1 MFRANRGTRAGVSAI
16 VLAFVVHAVPA
27 RAQGDSAPVRVDGRV
42 IFRVGATSSADA
54 EARARAV
61 ERRIATLVERPE
73 LIEPARVVPGAD
85 PETRAVTVAG
95 APLVTVTAADAEDN
109 LTTVDTLAA
118 AWAQAA
124 TAALEQ
130 ARDRRLSWWGR
141 FGAEVRAAV
150 ETAFGRLAESS
161 VRIIP
166 RALAALLV
174 VGLFW
179 TLASGV
185 RRLMRA
191 VFARVVSDL
200 TAENLIK
207 QVAYYTVWALGLV
220 VAADALGFDP
230 ATVVTGLG
238 LTSLALGFALKD
250 IISNFVSG
258 VLILLLRPFEVGDQ
272 IVVEET
278 EGTVERIELR
288 ATKIRT
294 YDGRLAIMPN
304 AELFTSRVINNT
316 ASRARRGSVTLY
328 VGYGEEIETVSEVA
342 CAAAAA
348 TPNVAAD
355 PPVSSRVREL
365 GSDDVVVEVRFWCDA
380 ERRDF
385 VATASAVRIAV
396 VAALKREGVGLPDP
410 AVRAIVPRGL
420 DRWREAIGSSED
432 GPTQSAAV
440 AAEERGR

>member
-1 MFRANRGTRAGVSAI
+1 MMGTTICHVYRIIRAALSAI
-16 VLAFVVHAVPA
+16 ALAFFAHVVPA
-27 RAQGDSAPVRVDGRV
+27 HAQGDAAPVRVDGRV
-42 IFRVGATSSADA
+42 VFRVGATSSDDA

-118 AWAQAA
+118 AWAEAA
-124 TAALEQ
+124 TAALER

-141 FGAEVRAAV
+141 FVTEVRAAV

-179 TLASGV
+179 ALASGV

-200 TAENLIK
+200 TAENLVK

-220 VAADALGFDP
+220 VAADAL
-230 ATVVTGLG
+230 
-238 LTSLALGFALKD
+238 
-250 IISNFVSG
+250 
-258 VLILLLRPFEVGDQ
+258 
-272 IVVEET
+272 
-278 EGTVERIELR
+278 
-288 ATKIRT
+288 
-294 YDGRLAIMPN
+294 
-304 AELFTSRVINNT
+304 
-316 ASRARRGSVTLY
+316 
-328 VGYGEEIETVSEVA
+328 
-342 CAAAAA
+342 
-348 TPNVAAD
+348 
-355 PPVSSRVREL
+355 VSSRVREL

-380 ERRDF
+380 QRRDF
-385 VATASAVRIAV
+385 VATASAVRMAV

-410 AVRAIVPRGL
+410 AVRAIVPRDL
-420 DRWREAIGSSED
+420 DRWREAV
-432 GPTQSAAV
+432 GPSAGVFLVIQTIESYVLMPFVNKRAV
-440 AAEERGR
+440 ALLPAVTISAQILMGVLVGGLGVLFATPLVLSATVLVKMLYLEDALGEDVTLPSETGGDS